1 MALLNLNDKN
11 FKEEVLN
18 SHLPVMVD
26 FWAEWCGPCRMVSV
40 LIEELA
46 HEFQGRIK
54 IGKLNVDENHRV
66 TTQYGIMSIPALVF
80 FKDGKVNDQISGAL
94 NKTQLRNKITENLL

>member
-1 MALLNLNDKN
+1 MALLNINDKN

-46 HEFQGRIK
+46 REFEGRIK
-54 IGKLNVDENHRV
+54 IGKFNVDENHRV
-66 TTQYGIMSIPALVF
+66 PTQYGIMSIPTLVF

-94 NKTQLRNKITENLL
+94 NKTQLRNKIIENLL